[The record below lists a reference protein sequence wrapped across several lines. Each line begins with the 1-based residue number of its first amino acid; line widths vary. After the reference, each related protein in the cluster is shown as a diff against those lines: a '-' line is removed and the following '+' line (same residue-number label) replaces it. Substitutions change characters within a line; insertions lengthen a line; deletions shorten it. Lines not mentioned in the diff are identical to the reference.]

1 MKNFTVI
8 TLGCPK
14 NTVDSRHLINELTA
28 EGFFYVEEFKKAD
41 FVLINTCCFI
51 NDAKEESIDEIL
63 TAAKFKTDRK
73 LIVFGCLSK
82 RYGDELKKEIPE
94 IDAVFGVNQSEK
106 IINYIRQFRE
116 GSNTIIQDF
125 QYTAEPPSYRY
136 VKIAEGCSRR
146 CSFCVIPEVRGPF
159 KSIKPEK
166 ILKEAEDFV
175 NSGIKELILVAQDI
189 TQYGKEWKGYNLTSL
204 IKDLCSI
211 SGDFWIRL
219 LYLYPA
225 DINQDLIKTV
235 AEQEKVVKYLDIPMQ
250 HSEER
255 ILRLMGRRGTR
266 KEYIKK
272 IKQIREAIPGVTLR
286 STLIVGFPTET
297 EDEFQRLVDF
307 IEEVQFDRLGV
318 FKYSREEGTKAYN
331 LKGQIPENVKN
342 RRLDEIMSRQAV
354 ISLEK
359 NRALTGKKYSALI
372 DYVDA
377 DMAIARLYCH
387 APEIDGVV
395 ILENISD
402 LKAGE
407 KVKVLITEAYEYDL
421 KGVIVS

>member
-146 CSFCVIPEVRGPF
+146 CSFCVIPEVRGSF

>member
-116 GSNTIIQDF
+116 GSNNIIQDF
-125 QYTAEPPSYRY
+125 KYTAEPPSYRY

-146 CSFCVIPEVRGPF
+146 CSFCVIPEVRGSF

-395 ILENISD
+395 ILENTSD

>member
-82 RYGDELKKEIPE
+82 KYGDELKKEIPE

-116 GSNTIIQDF
+116 GSNNIIQDF
-125 QYTAEPPSYRY
+125 KYTAEPPSYRY

-211 SGDFWIRL
+211 SGNFWIRL

-307 IEEVQFDRLGV
+307 IEEMQFDRLGV